1 MKNPKMTIGVQSEMF
16 KEILDGFD
24 FEKAHAIIVLLGI
37 TFPDHVGSLERHT
50 PSVDELKATA
60 QSCLE
65 KAWLDRMQWGE
76 VDEEHKVTGVYDW
89 CGHLCVDIMED
100 SFDMQFIPIK
110 SASYFDDHQG

>member
-1 MKNPKMTIGVQSEMF
+1 MTIGVQSEMF

-76 VDEEHKVTGVYDW
+76 VDEEHKVTGVYDL
-89 CGHLCVDIMED
+89 H
-100 SFDMQFIPIK
+100 
-110 SASYFDDHQG
+110 SAREPLSKLHD